1 MFKLMR
7 FNCNVIII
15 ESTPVSVAS
24 IQERFDA
31 VLVLVMLEIVEFL
44 ERQLGVRVDV
54 QVLEH
59 PADLSLASRWET
71 TYWQEERLCHTQTK
85 RVLNYIKQP
94 CSLARY

>member
-1 MFKLMR
+1 MEMEINCLKEVFESTMFKLMR
-7 FNCNVIII
+7 FNCNLSII

-24 IQERFDA
+24 IKEWFDA

-44 ERQLGVRVDV
+44 ERQLRVRVNV

-71 TYWQEERLCHTQTK
+71 TYWQEERLCHT
-85 RVLNYIKQP
+85 
-94 CSLARY
+94 